1 MLASIGDDSLAR
13 SVRGGC
19 RAASGPVTVAAA
31 AQTRQIAFRTREI
44 VTSTI

>member
-1 MLASIGDDSLAR
+1 MLDSIGNDSLAR

-19 RAASGPVTVAAA
+19 RAASGPVAAAAA
-31 AQTRQIAFRTREI
+31 AQTAQIAYRTREI